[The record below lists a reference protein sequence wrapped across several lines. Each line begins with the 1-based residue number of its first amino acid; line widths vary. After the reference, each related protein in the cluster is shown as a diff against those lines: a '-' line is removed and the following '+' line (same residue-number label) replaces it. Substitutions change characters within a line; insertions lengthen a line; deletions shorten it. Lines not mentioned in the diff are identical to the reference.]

1 MSKTRELSVTAFSA
15 GYDTHWHNKIN
26 YRVYFEVNGTPVVTD
41 HGRGWNLV
49 VVDSTTG
56 NVLLCHTYDTHLDE
70 KKASRD
76 LEISLQNISDGA
88 IVALAVFDTG
98 DYDSNSEWGK
108 NLNAAFRTCGGTGR
122 EIGFRASYAMIGRK
136 GAEVGTALEKY
147 DADGSPVSINYLTS
161 SQIYLQPVLD
171 IPSLPIQPESPIQED
186 DYDMCGL

>member
-1 MSKTRELSVTAFSA
+1 MSKTRELCVTAFSA
-15 GYDTHWHNKIN
+15 GYDTHWHNKSN

-49 VVDSTTG
+49 VVDPITG
-56 NVLLCHTYDTHLDE
+56 NVLLSHTYDTYLDE
-70 KKASRD
+70 AKSSRD
-76 LEISLQNISDGA
+76 LEIALQNISVGT

-108 NLNAAFRTCGGTGR
+108 NLNATLKKCGGIGR

-147 DADGSPVSINYLTS
+147 DADGSPVSITYS
-161 SQIYLQPVLD
+161 IPSQMYLQSV
-171 IPSLPIQPESPIQED
+171 
-186 DYDMCGL
+186 